1 MSFKINIKVLSMIT
15 AGLLVMLFS
24 CVDSTEETKVQIDRK
39 PLLENLA
46 DQVIIPGYT
55 QLNTEVTG
63 MNSSITA
70 FLNDPSPA
78 TLGNARSAFIKAY
91 VAWQKVEFF
100 DFGPAFDQTLRAQV
114 NTFPT
119 DNFAIDNAIA
129 TGNIQLQSLS
139 NNNKKGFPAID
150 YLLYGDNKSDAN
162 IIADFTTNANASTRK
177 EYLKASI
184 EDMQTL
190 VSRVSVAW
198 NSGEGNYRS
207 TFVERTGT
215 DVGSSLGQLINS
227 LSQSL
232 EVFTRDAKVGIP
244 LGKRSQGI
252 LIPKNSEAY
261 YSGNSM
267 LLARS
272 NVQGY
277 IDVFKGSRT
286 SEGANSQSLLAY
298 LNQLNAQYNGGSLSS
313 ALEQQFQNSLSKLNQ
328 ISDPYSRS
336 IEAQATI
343 ANEAYLELQ
352 KTVVLVKV
360 DLASALGILISYQDN
375 DGD

>member
-1 MSFKINIKVLSMIT
+1 MSFKINIKELSMLT

-55 QLNTEVTG
+55 QLNTEVTA
-63 MNSSITA
+63 MNSSITT
-70 FLNDPSPA
+70 FLNEPSPS
-78 TLGNARSAFIKAY
+78 TLSNARSAFIKAY

-150 YLLYGDNKSDAN
+150 YLLYGENKSDAD

-177 EYLKASI
+177 EYLRASI

-252 LIPKNSEAY
+252 LIPKNAEAY

-277 IDVFKGSRT
+277 LDVFKGSRT
-286 SEGANSQSLLAY
+286 TEGTNPQSLLAY

-336 IEAQATI
+336 IEAQASI

>member
-55 QLNTEVTG
+55 QLNTEVTA
-63 MNSSITA
+63 MNSSITT
-70 FLNDPSPA
+70 FLNEPSPA

-150 YLLYGDNKSDAN
+150 YLLYGDNKSDAD
-162 IIADFTTNANASTRK
+162 IIADFTTNTNASTRK

-252 LIPKNSEAY
+252 LIPKNAEAY

>member
-15 AGLLVMLFS
+15 AGLLVLLFS

-39 PLLENLA
+39 PLLKNLA

-55 QLNTEVTG
+55 QLNTEVTA

-70 FLNDPSPA
+70 FLNEPSPV

-91 VAWQKVEFF
+91 IAWQKVEFF

-150 YLLYGDNKSDAN
+150 YLLYGDNKSDAD

-177 EYLKASI
+177 EYLRASI

-252 LIPKNSEAY
+252 LIPKNAEAY

>member
-1 MSFKINIKVLSMIT
+1 MSFKINIKVLSMLT
-15 AGLLVMLFS
+15 AGLLALLFS

-55 QLNTEVTG
+55 QLNTEVTA

-70 FLNDPSPA
+70 FLNEPSPA

-150 YLLYGDNKSDAN
+150 YLLYGDNKSDAD
-162 IIADFTTNANASTRK
+162 IIADFTTNTNASTRK

-252 LIPKNSEAY
+252 LIPKNAEAY

>member
-1 MSFKINIKVLSMIT
+1 MSFKINIKELSMLT

-46 DQVIIPGYT
+46 DQVIIPAYT
-55 QLNTEVTG
+55 QLDTEVTG

-78 TLGNARSAFIKAY
+78 TLGNARSTFIKAY

-150 YLLYGDNKSDAN
+150 YLLYGDNKSDAD

-177 EYLKASI
+177 EYLRASI

-252 LIPKNSEAY
+252 LIPKNAEAY

-277 IDVFKGSRT
+277 LDVFKGSRT

-298 LNQLNAQYNGGSLSS
+298 LNQLNAQYKGGSLSS